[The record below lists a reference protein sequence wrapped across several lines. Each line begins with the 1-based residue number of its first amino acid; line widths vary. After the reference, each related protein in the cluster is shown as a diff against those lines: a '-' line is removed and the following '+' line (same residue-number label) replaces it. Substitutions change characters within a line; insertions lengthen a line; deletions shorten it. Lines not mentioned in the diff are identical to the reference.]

1 MLTASIGL
9 LVGCGGDKT
18 TAPTGLAGQMGFSY
32 TGALSG
38 TFNVTGQMPATGQE
52 TSSWAAGEIVATGT
66 DAGTFVLASTPR
78 TATTHDLVFVQANRT
93 NAGTAT
99 IDFDNCSASVCS
111 TVFFL
116 LGLNN
121 GTTFTF
127 LQDCYLQSGTIT
139 ITEVTSTRIRGTFS
153 GAGTCSSS
161 TGTQTSFTVTNGTF
175 DVAIVPGVS

>member
-66 DAGTFVLASTPR
+66 D
-78 TATTHDLVFVQANRT
+78 
-93 NAGTAT
+93 AGTAT